1 MEKQKITPKEIFAQ
15 YKSAVDY
22 KNGIGEKGLY
32 EQAKINERF
41 YVGDQWY
48 GCKAG
53 NDRPLARNNLIKR
66 CGEYK
71 MSNITAQPIS
81 VTYSAEG
88 VNNLFDD
95 DSRKEK
101 DIVKFGMMQGEV
113 PPEEPQEAEIS
124 IITEAL
130 SDYFRITAERIKFDG
145 KKEQVL
151 RNAYIAGTGVLYT
164 YWDETIETGLY
175 ADESRNTAI
184 KGDIAVEVLDIENVS
199 FGDPN
204 NNDVQS
210 QPFII
215 IAQRLDVEAVRRE
228 ARKNK
233 RSDWEQIVPDGCENY
248 NAGDR
253 GEEEPAESRRVTVLT
268 KFYKEYDKSESSYVI
283 KAIKVTEK
291 AVVRNSWELKGK
303 LYPFSIFS
311 WERRR
316 SSIYGESEITYLIP
330 NQIAINRLLSAA
342 VWNQTMTGFSHL
354 LVNGNVISDKVTN
367 NPGQII
373 KVYGDMNDVAGAMR
387 YVTPPQVSNAMQN
400 FVDALATSTLVGAGA
415 TDASLGSL
423 RIENASALIQMREAA
438 LQPLQIY
445 MNRFYEFIEDTAR
458 IWADMWVNCYGDRKL
473 RVEDTDG
480 VNYIPFVAER
490 YRNLLLVARVDVG
503 SATMYSDSV
512 SVDMLF
518 RFYEMGVIDKAQL
531 LDRIPK
537 GIIYNVEGLKKDM
550 QNSQVPG
557 MMPGS
562 EDEVMQRMAQ
572 NFPEQ
577 YAQYQNMS
585 PEEQAQVNGVM
596 GGTAV

>member
-1 MEKQKITPKEIFAQ
+1 MNQQIKTSPKEIFSE

-22 KNGIGEKGLY
+22 KNSIGDKGLY

-66 CGEYK
+66 VGEYK
-71 MSNITAQPIS
+71 LSNITAQPIS
-81 VTYSAEG
+81 VNYSAEG
-88 VNNLFDD
+88 IKNLVDRE
-95 DSRKEK
+95 SREEK
-101 DIVKFGMMQGEV
+101 DIVKFGMQAGEV
-113 PPEEPQEAEIS
+113 PPEEPREAEIS
-124 IITEAL
+124 VITEAL

-145 KKEQVL
+145 KKEQLL

-164 YWDETIETGLY
+164 YWDENIETGLY
-175 ADESRNTAI
+175 ADERRNAPI

-253 GEEEPAESRRVTVLT
+253 GEQEPPESRRVTVLT
-268 KFYKEYDKSESSYVI
+268 KFYKEYDKTESRYVI
-283 KAIKVTEK
+283 KAVKVTEK
-291 AVVRNSWELKGK
+291 AVVRSVWELKGK

-342 VWNQTMTGFSHL
+342 VWNQTMTGMSHL
-354 LVNGNVISDKVTN
+354 LVNGDVITEKISN

-373 KVYGDMNDVAGAMR
+373 KVFGGENDVAGAMR
-387 YVTPPQVSNAMQN
+387 YVTPPQVSNAMQS

-423 RIENASALIQMREAA
+423 RVENASALIQMREAA

-445 MNRFYEFIEDTAR
+445 MNRFYDFIEDTAR
-458 IWADMWVNCYGDRKL
+458 IWADMWISCYGDRKL

-480 VNYIPFVAER
+480 VNYIPFSAER

-518 RFYEMGVIDKAQL
+518 RFFEKGVIDKAQL

-537 GIIYNVEGLKKDM
+537 GIIYNVEGLKKDL
-550 QNSQVPG
+550 QNAQMPA
-557 MMPGS
+557 MMPTELAGQ
-562 EDEVMQRMAQ
+562 EAALNMPPEAMTDEIV
-572 NFPEQ
+572 
-577 YAQYQNMS
+577 
-585 PEEQAQVNGVM
+585 
-596 GGTAV
+596 GGTSI